1 MLKMRAFY
9 VLTGRDVVMPLST
22 INDLMAKAP
31 KTKPVDLIVRRG
43 ALRRFHALTEKTAHL
58 PVKVTWDRRT
68 EDRRTEPA
76 TTDKNRRKKERRQK
90 PPFTWE
96 VSDFVVAAPA
106 EPKKRKRR

>member
-1 MLKMRAFY
+1 MRAFH

-22 INDLMAKAP
+22 IKELMAKAP

-58 PVKVTWDRRT
+58 PVNVTWDRRT
-68 EDRRTEPA
+68 EDRRTDSGTGEP
-76 TTDKNRRKKERRQK
+76 NRRKKERRQK

-96 VSDFVVAAPA
+96 VSDFVVATR
-106 EPKKRKRR
+106 ENKKRKRR